1 MILTPEQAQSLGQ
14 FLIPQIEQEA
24 TITRKILVAIPAETC
39 GYKPSERCMTAL
51 TLAKHIV
58 GAEMMFLN
66 TAATGSFVPPDDA
79 ALEPL
84 KTPADVVA
92 YWDAH
97 VPPAIEKLKSLSPEH
112 LAKPVEMFGFTMSNV
127 TYLNFDIKHGVH
139 HRGQLS
145 AYLRPMGAKVPSI
158 YGGSADEEFQAAAH

>member
-51 TLAKHIV
+51 TLAKHMV

-66 TAATGSFVPPDDA
+66 TAATGSFVPPEDA
-79 ALEPL
+79 ALEQL
-84 KTPADVVA
+84 KTPADEATYSYVHATAAVA
-92 YWDAH
+92 CLMILYTKH
-97 VPPAIEKLKSLSPEH
+97 LS
-112 LAKPVEMFGFTMSNV
+112 KP
-127 TYLNFDIKHGVH
+127 
-139 HRGQLS
+139 
-145 AYLRPMGAKVPSI
+145 
-158 YGGSADEEFQAAAH
+158 